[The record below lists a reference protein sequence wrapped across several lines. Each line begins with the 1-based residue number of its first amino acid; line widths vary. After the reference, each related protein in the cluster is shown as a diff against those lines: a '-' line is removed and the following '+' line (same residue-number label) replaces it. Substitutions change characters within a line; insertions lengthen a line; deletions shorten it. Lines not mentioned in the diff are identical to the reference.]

1 MIADNPY
8 RGALLLILASVALL
22 ALAAVAG
29 RGDITTATVV
39 LAGTGC
45 FIAGV
50 FLLALHKG
58 EPLDPEIAALLPV
71 QGTITVA
78 TLCADLGVQ
87 GNAWFVPED
96 GTVIEVIPVAGRVPE
111 NLKDDYS
118 YITGDGGCAVRLVP
132 ACAPLLAHLREKHA
146 LEIPEED
153 DALLACIIEVCD
165 DLLEVAKTSAVKD
178 GENIVVTLADYRL
191 LPGCRT
197 VRAASPKCCT
207 MVGCPVCSLLAAI
220 VALGLRVPV
229 TIEHAGVDEKR
240 KTLRVILR
248 PEPALPSPS
257 RAASRDTPDDAPRR
271 DLRHT
276 PGKPG

>member
-1 MIADNPY
+1 MTSNNPY
-8 RGALLLILASVALL
+8 RGAFLLIVAAAVLL
-22 ALAAVAG
+22 AIAAVTG

-71 QGTITVA
+71 QGTIGIA

-87 GNAWFVPED
+87 GDAWFVPGE
-96 GTVIEVIPVAGRVPE
+96 GTVIEVVPVAGALPE
-111 NLKDDYS
+111 NPADDYS
-118 YITGDGGCAVRLVP
+118 YITDVGRCAIRLVP
-132 ACAPLLAHLREKHA
+132 ACAPLFAQLRERHA

-153 DALLACIIEVCD
+153 DALLACITEICD
-165 DLLEVAKTSAVKD
+165 DLLEIAGKTEAKKD

-191 LPGCRT
+191 LPGCRA

-207 MVGCPVCSLLAAI
+207 MVGCPVCSLLASI
-220 VALGLRVPV
+220 VALGTGAP
-229 TIEHAGVDEKR
+229 TKIEHVAVDEKR
-240 KTLRVILR
+240 GVLQVILTG
-248 PEPALPSPS
+248 S
-257 RAASRDTPDDAPRR
+257 APRGAG
-271 DLRHT
+271 
-276 PGKPG
+276 PGNSR